1 MSESNDNLD
10 RKIKVSLYKSVVNN
24 INAELCE
31 LEAKEILLVNNPV
44 YITSKDDDHAQLPK
58 ELKDIIIKQIDLK
71 EALSFAKEKLKVA
84 EQDEKK

>member
-44 YITSKDDDHAQLPK
+44 YITSKDDDHAQLPN